1 LKPQQIVVFKDAGA
15 EAEDVRRLVP
25 RLMINEANTAEFL
38 KIKIPTRTSFPN
50 RLCFYKR
57 FRLGSTMTS
66 TALNSLARA
75 SSAYL
80 RSAMHQPIQWHE
92 WGAEAFAV
100 ARRENKPMLLDI
112 GAVWC
117 HWCHVMDRES
127 YDDAEIAAIVNQHFI
142 AVKVDR
148 DERPDID
155 SRYQAAVQ
163 AVSGQ
168 GGWPLTAFLTPD
180 GKPFYGGTYFPPS
193 DGYGRPSFRRVL
205 LSIANAYAE
214 KHGDVVEQA
223 KMVESAIALSESF
236 AGRSG
241 RVSAGV
247 IATIQESAF
256 KMFDP
261 QHGGFGQAPKFPH
274 PSALDLLIERYAKSP
289 PYRKER
295 DRMGHPDSSES
306 PDSSERNASLRNLIT
321 TTLEH
326 MARGGV
332 YDQLAGGFHRY
343 SVDERWVVPHFE
355 KMCYDNSE
363 LLKNYVH
370 AYQATGEEFFADVAR
385 DMIRWMDE
393 WLSDRQ
399 RGGFYASQDADISMD
414 DDGDYFTWTLDEA
427 RGVLTKEEAEA
438 AALHY
443 DINEVGEMHHNPA
456 KNVLYVRAPVEEIA
470 RRMNLA
476 PERVRELLATAKK
489 KMYAAR
495 LQRPTPYVDKTVY
508 VGWNS
513 LCVSAYLEA
522 AKVLNLAEARRFALK
537 SLDRVLGEAW
547 KAGSEQKN
555 LAGEAPS
562 ATRTLLH
569 VVSYSDPK
577 ASHREVPGLLD
588 DYAFTALACLD
599 AYEATADLSYFKFAR
614 AIADAMIERFY
625 DATSGGFFD
634 SEPVA
639 EGTSL
644 GVLAT
649 RRKPL
654 QDSPTPAGNPMAAI
668 ALMRLH
674 HYTGDAAYRDKAELT
689 LETFAGV
696 AEQFGIFA
704 ATYGIAV
711 VHLVESPLQVVV
723 IAQDGDEDAA
733 GELHAAA
740 VAAFAFNKS
749 AVRLAANQAAAEN
762 LPPALAATIPN
773 LPDLSRKP
781 GSRKSFAVLCSGSA
795 CQPPVSD
802 AADLRNALEAALHK
816 N

>member
-1 LKPQQIVVFKDAGA
+1 
-15 EAEDVRRLVP
+15 
-25 RLMINEANTAEFL
+25 
-38 KIKIPTRTSFPN
+38 
-50 RLCFYKR
+50 
-57 FRLGSTMTS
+57 MT
-66 TALNSLARA
+66 TTTLNSLARA

-92 WGAEAFAV
+92 WGDEAFA
-100 ARRENKPMLLDI
+100 AAKCENKPMLLDI

-127 YDDAEIAAIVNQHFI
+127 YDDPEVAAIVNEHFI
-142 AVKVDR
+142 AMKVDR

-155 SRYQAAVQ
+155 SRYQAAIS

-180 GKPFYGGTYFPPS
+180 GKPFYGGTYFPPN

-205 LSIANAYAE
+205 LSIANAYKE
-214 KHGDVVEQA
+214 KNGDVMEQA
-223 KMVESAIALSESF
+223 KMVESTIAQAESF

-241 RVSAGV
+241 RISASI

-274 PSALDLLIERYAKSP
+274 PSALDLLIERYA
-289 PYRKER
+289 
-295 DRMGHPDSSES
+295 
-306 PDSSERNASLRNLIT
+306 RNADENLRNLIVS
-321 TTLEH
+321 TLEH
-326 MARGGV
+326 MANGGV

-370 AYQATGEEFFADVAR
+370 AYQATGSEFFASVAK
-385 DMIRWMDE
+385 DIIRWIDE
-393 WLSDRQ
+393 WLSDHE

-427 RGVLTKEEAEA
+427 RAVLTEEESQV

-456 KNVLYVRAPVEEIA
+456 KNVLYVRTPIDEIA
-470 RRMNLA
+470 RRMNLSVA
-476 PERVRELLATAKK
+476 RVHELLDSAKK

-513 LCVSAYLEA
+513 MCISAYLEA
-522 AKVLNLAEARRFALK
+522 AKVLNLTDARRFALR
-537 SLDRVLGEAW
+537 SLDRILAKAW
-547 KAGSEQKN
+547 QHPANQGAGS
-555 LAGEAPS
+555 AS
-562 ATRTLLH
+562 ADSRLLH
-569 VVSYSDPK
+569 VVAYSDPN
-577 ASHREVPGLLD
+577 APYREVTGLLE
-588 DYAFTALACLD
+588 DYAATALACLD

-614 AIADAMIERFY
+614 AIGDAMIAKFF
-625 DATSGGFFD
+625 DPTSGGFFD
-634 SEPVA
+634 S
-639 EGTSL
+639 GSTGDGH
-644 GVLAT
+644 GVLST

-654 QDSPTPAGNPMAAI
+654 QDSPTPAGNPVAAI
-668 ALMRLH
+668 ALLRMH
-674 HYTGDAAYRDKAELT
+674 DYTGDTAYRDKAEQT
-689 LETFAGV
+689 LETFAGIV
-696 AEQFGIFA
+696 GQFGIFA

-711 VHLVESPLQVVV
+711 TRFLENPVQVVV
-723 IAQDGDEDAA
+723 ISENEADAGDA
-733 GELHAAA
+733 LAAA
-740 VAAFAFNKS
+740 ANTVFAFNKT
-749 AVRLAANQAAAEN
+749 VIRLTANQAVAAN
-762 LPPALAATIPN
+762 LPPALAATIPHIPE
-773 LPDLSRKP
+773 L
-781 GSRKSFAVLCSGSA
+781 KSGKAFAVVCSGFA
-795 CQPPVSD
+795 CQPPIRD
-802 AADLRNALEAALHK
+802 AAELRRVVESGN
-816 N
+816 

>member
-1 LKPQQIVVFKDAGA
+1 
-15 EAEDVRRLVP
+15 
-25 RLMINEANTAEFL
+25 
-38 KIKIPTRTSFPN
+38 
-50 RLCFYKR
+50 
-57 FRLGSTMTS
+57 MT
-66 TALNSLARA
+66 TTTLNSLARA

-92 WGAEAFAV
+92 WGEEAFA
-100 ARRENKPMLLDI
+100 AAQRENKPMLLDI

-127 YDDAEIAAIVNQHFI
+127 YDDAEVAAIVNEHFI

-155 SRYQAAVQ
+155 SRYQAAVS

-180 GKPFYGGTYFPPS
+180 GKPFYGGTYFPPT
-193 DGYGRPSFRRVL
+193 DGYGRPSFKRVL
-205 LSIANAYAE
+205 ISIANAYKE

-223 KMVESAIALSESF
+223 KMVESAITRAESF
-236 AGRSG
+236 AGRGG
-241 RVSAGV
+241 RVSASI
-247 IATIQESAF
+247 IAAIQKSAF
-256 KMFDP
+256 SMFDP

-274 PSALDLLIERYAKSP
+274 PSALDLLIERYA
-289 PYRKER
+289 
-295 DRMGHPDSSES
+295 
-306 PDSSERNASLRNLIT
+306 RNTAGASLRRTAEGVRPHTGLANDDELRNVVV

-326 MARGGV
+326 MASGGV

-370 AYQATGEEFFADVAR
+370 AYQATGSEFFASVAR
-385 DMIRWMDE
+385 DIIRWMDE
-393 WLSDRQ
+393 WLSDRE

-427 RGVLTKEEAEA
+427 RAVLTEEEAQV

-443 DINEVGEMHHNPA
+443 DINEIGEMHHNPA
-456 KNVLYVRAPVEEIA
+456 KNVLYVRAPIEEIA
-470 RRMNLA
+470 RRMNLSA
-476 PERVRELLATAKK
+476 ERVRTLLDSAKK

-495 LQRPTPYVDKTVY
+495 LGRPMPYIDKTVY

-513 LCVSAYLEA
+513 MCVAAYLEV
-522 AKVLNLAEARRFALK
+522 AKVLNLEPARHFALR
-537 SLDRVLGEAW
+537 SLDRVLAEAW
-547 KAGSEQKN
+547 TPQRG
-555 LAGEAPS
+555 
-562 ATRTLLH
+562 LLH
-569 VVSYSDPK
+569 VVAYSDPE
-577 ASHREVPGLLD
+577 AEHRAVSGLLD
-588 DYAFTALACLD
+588 DYAATTLACLD

-614 AIADAMIERFY
+614 AIGDAMIAGFF
-625 DATSGGFFD
+625 DAVSGGFFD
-634 SEPVA
+634 AEPA
-639 EGTSL
+639 ADGKSL
-644 GVLAT
+644 GVLGT

-668 ALMRLH
+668 ALLRLH
-674 HYTGDAAYRDKAELT
+674 HYTGDSAYREKAEQT

-711 VHLVESPLQVVV
+711 LHLLENPVQVVV
-723 IAQDGDEDAA
+723 IADHEQ
-733 GELHAAA
+733 GETAQSLIAVA

-749 AVRLAANQAAAEN
+749 VLRLTTNQAVAGN

-773 LPDLSRKP
+773 LPQLNSGKP
-781 GSRKSFAVLCSGSA
+781 FAVLCSGFA
-795 CQPPVSD
+795 CQPPVTD
-802 AADLRNALEAALHK
+802 PTELKRALGSALAGK
-816 N
+816 E

>member
-1 LKPQQIVVFKDAGA
+1 
-15 EAEDVRRLVP
+15 
-25 RLMINEANTAEFL
+25 
-38 KIKIPTRTSFPN
+38 
-50 RLCFYKR
+50 
-57 FRLGSTMTS
+57 MTI
-66 TALNSLARA
+66 TTLNSLARA

-80 RSAMHQPIQWHE
+80 RSAMHQPIQWQE
-92 WGAEAFAV
+92 WGVEAFA
-100 ARRENKPMLLDI
+100 AAQAANKPMLLDI

-127 YDDAEIAAIVNQHFI
+127 YDDPEIAAIVNQHFI

-168 GGWPLTAFLTPD
+168 GGWPLTAFLTPN
-180 GKPFYGGTYFPPS
+180 GKPFYGGTYFPPA

-205 LSIANAYAE
+205 LSIANAFAE

-223 KMVESAIALSESF
+223 KMVESAIAQAESF

-247 IATIQESAF
+247 IAAIEESAF

-274 PSALDLLIERYAKSP
+274 PSALDLLIERYARRGGGDES
-289 PYRKER
+289 
-295 DRMGHPDSSES
+295 DRTGHPDLE
-306 PDSSERNASLRNLIT
+306 DVIV

-326 MARGGV
+326 MARGGI

-370 AYQATGEEFFADVAR
+370 AYQATGKKFFADVAR
-385 DMIRWMDE
+385 DIIRWMEE

-399 RGGFYASQDADISMD
+399 RGGFYASQDADISMA

-427 RGVLTKEEAEA
+427 RAVLTEKEAEV

-443 DINEVGEMHHNPA
+443 DINEIGEMHHNPA
-456 KNVLYVRAPVEEIA
+456 KNVLYVRASVEQIA
-470 RRMNLA
+470 QRMNLA
-476 PERVRELLATAKK
+476 EEQVHELLASAKQ

-495 LQRPTPYVDKTVY
+495 LRRTAPYVDKTVY

-522 AKVLNLAEARRFALK
+522 AKVLDLAQARRFALR
-537 SLDRVLGEAW
+537 SLDRVLAEAW
-547 KAGSEQKN
+547 KAASG
-555 LAGEAPS
+555 
-562 ATRTLLH
+562 LLH
-569 VVSYSDPK
+569 VVSYSDPA
-577 ASHREVPGLLD
+577 ASPREVPGLLE

-614 AIADAMIERFY
+614 AIADAMIARFY
-625 DATSGGFFD
+625 DATSGGLFD
-634 SEPVA
+634 SEPVS
-639 EGTSL
+639 ESESL

-674 HYTGDAAYRDKAELT
+674 HFTGDAGYHDKAELT
-689 LETFAGV
+689 LEAFAGV

-704 ATYGIAV
+704 ATYGTAV
-711 VHLVESPLQVVV
+711 VHWLKSPLQVVV
-723 IAQDGDEDAA
+723 IVEDGDEEAG
-733 GELHAAA
+733 GELYAAA
-740 VAAFAFNKS
+740 VAPFAFNKS
-749 AVRLAANQAAAEN
+749 ALRLAASQAVAEN
-762 LPPALAATIPN
+762 LPPALAATIPQ
-773 LPDLSRKP
+773 LPELNSIQ
-781 GSRKSFAVLCSGSA
+781 SSARKSFAVLCSGSA
-795 CQPPVSD
+795 CQPPVAD
-802 AADLRNALEAALHK
+802 AVKLGSALQEALQES
-816 N
+816 